1 MATRYAEIITN
12 VKCDK
17 EKEMQSISYANL
29 LAGVLNGFLVKFN
42 VIRASNSCFV
52 ESHDY
57 KYQIQSHIIGVA
69 NYKYFYY
76 YSFIHDI
83 CWVD

>member
-29 LAGVLNGFLVKFN
+29 LAGVLNGFLV
-42 VIRASNSCFV
+42 
-52 ESHDY
+52 
-57 KYQIQSHIIGVA
+57 
-69 NYKYFYY
+69 
-76 YSFIHDI
+76 
-83 CWVD
+83 